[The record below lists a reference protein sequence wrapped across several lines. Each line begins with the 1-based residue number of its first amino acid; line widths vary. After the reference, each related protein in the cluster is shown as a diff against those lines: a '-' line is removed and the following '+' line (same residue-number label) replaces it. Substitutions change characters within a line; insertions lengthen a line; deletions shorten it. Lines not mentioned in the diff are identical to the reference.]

1 MLKTLKNKITF
12 VYMCLV
18 LLIAVVGITA
28 TFKLYD
34 ITKSIDG
41 LMVNNYKSINAVN
54 NMLEIVQ
61 NQNVDILNYI
71 YEDKEK
77 AIDSFHKD
85 TNSFYKWFSIEYNN
99 ITEVGEKEHNERIN
113 EYYVE
118 YVKLFSNLQEIRNN
132 EGIESAVKFY
142 NEKILPLQNSIK
154 DELKNLSLLNERAM
168 LTSKDEAARDSQS
181 SLKIVLIMSAG
192 ALIGGFLVSIY
203 FINKFFKPIVLLTE
217 TMKSV
222 REGNLDK
229 QAPVMSKD
237 EIGELAQEFNNMTR
251 RLQEFEQSTLGKLL
265 NEKNKSL
272 AIVKSI
278 SDPLIV
284 LDTSY
289 RIVLLNKACEDV
301 FNLVEDKVINRHLLE
316 AIRDGNLFDHV
327 SSMLASNEDEHKQKI
342 MYFKSNNK
350 EYYFN
355 VIVTAVR
362 DGNSNINGVVVLF
375 QDVTNLKQLEKMKTD
390 LISTISHEFKTPL
403 TSILIGTSLVEDES
417 LGELNEKQKE
427 IINAIKEDGERLS
440 SLVNNLIDLSK
451 IESDKSIFKFEKCSI
466 EDVILNSIKGFYAQA
481 EDKNINLYYKVTENL
496 PQVVA
501 DFEKITW
508 VINNLISN
516 ALKATGEGG
525 EISINAYARQNR
537 IYVSVKDTGAG
548 IPEEYRKKIF
558 DKFTQLDDPH
568 FERSGSGLGLAIAKE
583 IIEAHQGEIWCES
596 KLNAGSNF
604 IFTLPLNKTEESLGG
619 NI

>member
-77 AIDSFHKD
+77 AIDSFHKS

-251 RLQEFEQSTLGKLL
+251 GFR
-265 NEKNKSL
+265 SL
-272 AIVKSI
+272 SRAPWESFLMRK
-278 SDPLIV
+278 
-284 LDTSY
+284 TS
-289 RIVLLNKACEDV
+289 
-301 FNLVEDKVINRHLLE
+301 HW
-316 AIRDGNLFDHV
+316 
-327 SSMLASNEDEHKQKI
+327 
-342 MYFKSNNK
+342 
-350 EYYFN
+350 
-355 VIVTAVR
+355 
-362 DGNSNINGVVVLF
+362 
-375 QDVTNLKQLEKMKTD
+375 
-390 LISTISHEFKTPL
+390 P
-403 TSILIGTSLVEDES
+403 
-417 LGELNEKQKE
+417 
-427 IINAIKEDGERLS
+427 
-440 SLVNNLIDLSK
+440 
-451 IESDKSIFKFEKCSI
+451 
-466 EDVILNSIKGFYAQA
+466 
-481 EDKNINLYYKVTENL
+481 
-496 PQVVA
+496 
-501 DFEKITW
+501 
-508 VINNLISN
+508 
-516 ALKATGEGG
+516 
-525 EISINAYARQNR
+525 
-537 IYVSVKDTGAG
+537 
-548 IPEEYRKKIF
+548 
-558 DKFTQLDDPH
+558 
-568 FERSGSGLGLAIAKE
+568 
-583 IIEAHQGEIWCES
+583 
-596 KLNAGSNF
+596 
-604 IFTLPLNKTEESLGG
+604 
-619 NI
+619 

>member
-1 MLKTLKNKITF
+1 M
-12 VYMCLV
+12 
-18 LLIAVVGITA
+18 
-28 TFKLYD
+28 
-34 ITKSIDG
+34 
-41 LMVNNYKSINAVN
+41 
-54 NMLEIVQ
+54 
-61 NQNVDILNYI
+61 
-71 YEDKEK
+71 
-77 AIDSFHKD
+77 
-85 TNSFYKWFSIEYNN
+85 
-99 ITEVGEKEHNERIN
+99 
-113 EYYVE
+113 
-118 YVKLFSNLQEIRNN
+118 
-132 EGIESAVKFY
+132 
-142 NEKILPLQNSIK
+142 
-154 DELKNLSLLNERAM
+154 
-168 LTSKDEAARDSQS
+168 
-181 SLKIVLIMSAG
+181 
-192 ALIGGFLVSIY
+192 
-203 FINKFFKPIVLLTE
+203 
-217 TMKSV
+217 
-222 REGNLDK
+222 
-229 QAPVMSKD
+229 
-237 EIGELAQEFNNMTR
+237 
-251 RLQEFEQSTLGKLL
+251 
-265 NEKNKSL
+265 

-289 RIVLLNKACEDV
+289 RIALLNKACEDV

-417 LGELNEKQKE
+417 LGQLNEKQKE

-466 EDVILNSIKGFYAQA
+466 EDIILNSIKGFYAQA